1 MRTSQAAATAI
12 REELAALADPSYRTF
27 QAKLV
32 PNVEPACIVGVRVP
46 ALRKLAKRISGTPAA
61 KAFLADLPH
70 KTYDEDMLH
79 ALLVNELRGYED
91 CLAALQTFLPH
102 VDNWAVCDAL
112 APRPFKRRPVE
123 LPEQAHAWMQSGHVY
138 TARFGIGVL
147 MRHYLDEAFD
157 SSYLRWVCAVDAK
170 GEYYLRMMVAWYMAT
185 ALAKQWDAAVA
196 MVERRAL
203 EP

>member
-70 KTYDEDMLH
+70 KPYDEDMLH

-112 APRPFKRRPVE
+112 ALCPFEQCPAE
-123 LPEQAHAWMQSGHVY
+123 LPGQAHAWMQDGHVY

-147 MRHYLDEAFD
+147 MRHDRVGNVGVRGF
-157 SSYLRWVCAVDAK
+157 
-170 GEYYLRMMVAWYMAT
+170 
-185 ALAKQWDAAVA
+185 
-196 MVERRAL
+196 
-203 EP
+203 